1 MKEWSYF
8 SLKWIFEAYFPRWK
22 GGGGILN
29 HGNCRQIE
37 INTNWQKFGLFKKGP
52 VKKGRR
58 QKTDNMFR
66 ASVCLKIAGEK
77 KEDDLMFNE
86 LSFNF
91 N

>member
-1 MKEWSYF
+1 MACKQLKSMKTTKNGGGE
-8 SLKWIFEAYFPRWK
+8 
-22 GGGGILN
+22 GGGILH

>member
-1 MKEWSYF
+1 MVVIFFK
-8 SLKWIFEAYFPRWK
+8 IAFEAYFPRWRE
-22 GGGGILN
+22 GGRAFSVIK
-29 HGNCRQIE
+29 IAAKKE
-37 INTNWQKFGLFKKGP
+37 INNNWQKFGLFKKGP
-52 VKKGRR
+52 VKKERR
-58 QKTDNMFR
+58 QKTDDIFR